1 MRGISLLTMAML
13 GLLVAGAA
21 PGSAPTA
28 PPAAAAEAS
37 PVHLIVGRSP
47 ASDEEVEVVFQNVS
61 ADNLWI
67 YLGGCDG
74 GGFFPYQLT
83 FTVREGDRV
92 MKGHFFDPEHVN
104 VGGRIDAYM
113 VPLRFRLLLLLTHPL
128 RPHDPLPGRCSGA
141 RVLAAS
147 RARAAASDSPHR
159 GVGRPHNEDVPGYL
173 ARPPGVELP
182 VPRAPAQL
190 NRGGRR

>member
-21 PGSAPTA
+21 PGSSPTAPPAA

-61 ADNLWI
+61 ADDLWI
-67 YLGGCDG
+67 YLGSCDG

-83 FTVREGDRV
+83 FTVTEGDRV
-92 MKGHFFDPEHVN
+92 MKGHFFDPKHVN
-104 VGGRIDAYM
+104 VGGRVDAYI
-113 VPLRFRLLLLLTHPL
+113 VPLRSGSSYSLRIRFAHMIHYQVDVPARVFSPLLEHGAPL
-128 RPHDPLPGRCSGA
+128 RPTL
-141 RVLAAS
+141 LT
-147 RARAAASDSPHR
+147 
-159 GVGRPHNEDVPGYL
+159 
-173 ARPPGVELP
+173 VEWD
-182 VPRAPAQL
+182 APAMKTYPATWPGHL
-190 NRGGRR
+190 VSNSLSLGPRPN